1 MGAEWGEFE
10 GKGTESNLRL
20 LRCQEIKGCKTS
32 RVIALFVGD
41 LSKSCGVMRLE
52 TRLQPIKEAGG
63 VEEIVTS
70 NMDNTRDVCEEG
82 GKREGAKCKKTY
94 LWDV

>member
-52 TRLQPIKEAGG
+52 TRL
-63 VEEIVTS
+63 
-70 NMDNTRDVCEEG
+70 
-82 GKREGAKCKKTY
+82 
-94 LWDV
+94 